1 VDPRAEDGVLLLEVL
16 ISALIVGLIVVGTLT
31 GIDVAQSTSI
41 SERDHNEAILLASES
56 QEALRSDPAS
66 TFDSS
71 TGIYEHVYTTKL
83 AGEPYT
89 VTQKASFL
97 NSGGEVGACSAT
109 NTTRQETNSLRLTS
123 TVTWPQQVA
132 AKRLPVTVSSVTTP
146 PTASA
151 LEIDV
156 GNYPTPTEGVSGVST
171 TVKYFADEGAT
182 ESSLT
187 GTTAAPGC
195 VVFSAIAAE
204 SAEVEIGERAGYVD
218 PAGSSKWPTKEITIA
233 PNYTTHYPVTLNE
246 GGAITAELRYKNAS
260 QRTHP
265 RNGGGTSNE
274 LTEAVTGDTFV
285 VYNELME
292 SAPNF
297 ELGSAKSGG
306 FSSGTYTPDFGTTA
320 SETWANAITT
330 PIESSGT
337 KYPHGNLFP
346 FPSPGAWRVYA
357 GACTANDPHT
367 LNSAIT
373 DSTAYVTGGKTQA
386 VTVPVT
392 YMKLN
397 VYTGNKTTPGGFQE
411 TTAYPVTITST
422 GCTSVT
428 PNNETEINEPK
439 ETQNQT
445 TNSTSWPEYGGHLE
459 HPFLPFGP
467 GQLCLAYNSGSKHY
481 TYTTKYTLSDEGQYE
496 RNIYLGETATYKPTV
511 TGPGGSETYEVIVQK
526 LFSGTAT
533 CP

>member
-1 VDPRAEDGVLLLEVL
+1 MLLLEVL
-16 ISALIVGLIVVGTLT
+16 ISALIVGLIVVGTFT

-66 TFDSS
+66 TFDSP

-97 NSGGEVGACSAT
+97 DSDGEVGACSAT

-132 AKRLPVTVSSVTTP
+132 GKRAPVIASSVTTP

-156 GNYPTPTEGVSGVST
+156 GNYPTPTEGVSGVPT
-171 TVKYFADEGAT
+171 TVKYFADEGPT

-187 GTTAAPGC
+187 GTTASPGC
-195 VVFSAIAAE
+195 VVFSAIPAT
-204 SAEVEIGERAGYVD
+204 SATVEVGEKAGYVD
-218 PAGSSKWPTKEITIA
+218 PSGASKWPTKEITIA

-246 GGAITAELRYKNAS
+246 GGAITAELRYKSSS

-265 RNGGGTSNE
+265 RNSGSTSNE

-297 ELGSAKSGG
+297 ELGSAKTGTFASGV
-306 FSSGTYTPDFGTTA
+306 YTPVFGTTA
-320 SETWANAITT
+320 SETWATSITT
-330 PIESSGT
+330 PIETSGT

-346 FPSPGAWRVYA
+346 FPTPGAWRVYA

-373 DSTAYVTGGKTQA
+373 DPTAYVTGGKTQP

-397 VYTGNKTTPGGFQE
+397 VYTGSKTTPGGFQE
-411 TTAYPVTITST
+411 TTAYPVTITNT
-422 GCTSVT
+422 ACTSVT
-428 PNNETEINEPK
+428 PNNETAINEPK
-439 ETQNQT
+439 ETQDQT
-445 TNSTSWPEYGGHLE
+445 INSTSWPEYGGHLE

-481 TYTTKYTLSDEGQYE
+481 TYTTTYKLTAEGEYV
-496 RNIYLGETATYKPTV
+496 RNIYLSEAGAKYEETL
-511 TGPGGSETYEVIVQK
+511 TGPGGSETYKVVIA
-526 LFSGTAT
+526 SAGTGTAT
-533 CP
+533 CT